1 MAAARTPQSRA
12 LAHLFS
18 SEEMRSQLLRPRNRR
33 CCPPATQNRESRDPE
48 VAVPPVRA
56 RGPGCGPSYGSAT
69 VRASTPA
76 EPLADGHFCWKEHV
90 VLRLGRWRL
99 SPWPPFCLRPS
110 RQVLPGASGQWP
122 VDLQSSTAPCTCPH
136 VLAPPARKLSV
147 SPRPFLFWDPAVLG
161 TRHRRPDC
169 PWPLQ
174 HRQAAGRTGLGTAVC
189 VCVSLRL
196 ALPRPCVARPGP
208 PRRAWGGL
216 RDLIRLWG
224 VGTVMW
230 LQGVPFRW
238 PGFYSLALCPSP
250 LAQVCSQTFS
260 PSHSSR
266 AHCSCPRR
274 GPAWRPR

>member
-1 MAAARTPQSRA
+1 M
-12 LAHLFS
+12 
-18 SEEMRSQLLRPRNRR
+18 
-33 CCPPATQNRESRDPE
+33 
-48 VAVPPVRA
+48 RA
-56 RGPGCGPSYGSAT
+56 RGPGCGPSYGSAA

-122 VDLQSSTAPCTCPH
+122 ADLQSSTGPCTCPH
-136 VLAPPARKLSV
+136 VLAPPARKLSA
-147 SPRPFLFWDPAVLG
+147 SPRPFLSWDPAVLG

-189 VCVSLRL
+189 VCVSLCL

-208 PRRAWGGL
+208 PCRAWGGL

-224 VGTVMW
+224 WGQSCGCRVCLSDG
-230 LQGVPFRW
+230 LDFIHSPFVPPLSPR
-238 PGFYSLALCPSP
+238 SAAKPSP
-250 LAQVCSQTFS
+250 LPTAAELTAPAPDGARPGVPGKQPHSVTSGSLPAPDRVVLTGS
-260 PSHSSR
+260 P
-266 AHCSCPRR
+266 PRPWVTRLPPGDR
-274 GPAWRPR
+274 GQAGG